1 MKFNMKILAISLIL
15 LCCLIGA
22 ASAADDVSMDAVD
35 ASVDDVVTVDAGDSI
50 ILDETPIDAVSDDA
64 AAEVIDEEIQTDEI
78 SEGSADAD
86 SEQTRSNDVYVSNWA
101 DLRNYSQDPNTNYD
115 IHLNDVISIGSAYI
129 DFKNSATIIGTP
141 NNYITGGSSSIIPFQ
156 STGDLSITFI
166 NVTFKDISA
175 SVLLRLAT
183 GDGINKF
190 VNCSFDNIHTYAYK
204 SSVIWNDKGYMK
216 ITGCNFTNCND
227 GFGAITNYATFGTV
241 QMDVENCRFVDNFG
255 RLEPGAINNCG
266 EMNVTNCTFIH
277 NVANWWAGAIHT
289 HTNAHT
295 RIFDST
301 FTDNVAG
308 GTSGSGWNGG
318 ALFSYSD
325 LEVYNSIFTG
335 NNCSVLTGGGAIFGY
350 SMGTSTYNITVDSC
364 NFTRNANNYNGG
376 RAGAIGVQN
385 IGYLTVRNSNFI
397 NNVADEGQAI
407 YAMTKDEPYCLNC
420 TNCSCPN
427 CPNCTNCSHNVST
440 GEPNATLIN
449 NSYLNHTGD
458 GDTVVIDGE
467 HYTFNYNI
475 FVNSTQLEEYRG
487 IGNQYGLEDF
497 PDSPRSSIIT
507 RSMLGSSVLGDWENH
522 DVIYV
527 NVSSSNSYSDD
538 NVHGSSWDDAYGGQ
552 GLGQALKYINNDG
565 IIYVAEGVYTSF
577 GNGAGVNCTV
587 IGMNRETTIFNKTFS
602 GYDSTHGPS
611 NWSTNKHPITTYVNI
626 TFVNPKVVLRGGKVF
641 INCTFIGAGNP
652 IMVNEAIY
660 KAYNNHDDA
669 WDDTG
674 IDRGFDFY
682 FYDCE
687 FKNYDTTGTILE
699 AFTTS
704 QINFVNCT
712 FDNITAN
719 SIAKHTGDFIFEDAI
734 NFKDCTFNNV
744 NVKGIVD
751 VAEGTAFGQLY
762 SIEGCTG
769 VESFGVVTEDGR
781 DYINSTAKTETVISA
796 EDLSVEV
803 NVDANL
809 TITLKDID
817 NKALAGKDITVTVGG
832 ESSTVTTN
840 DEGVAIIPIKYA
852 ADGEYEYTLY
862 FAGDETNYKEATK
875 VVKVTVTKAAEP
887 ETNDTNDTPA
897 TAKVATKL
905 TASKVT
911 ATYNV
916 AKKLVITL
924 KDANG
929 KALAN
934 KKVTVKVGT
943 ISKTLK
949 TNSKGQVS
957 VNVATLVPKTYTA
970 TVKFAGDSSY
980 KASTVKPKVVVKK
993 ATPKMTAKAKTF
1005 KVKTKVKKVTA
1016 TLKNNK
1022 GKVLKKVKLTLKV
1035 GKKTYTAKTNAKGVA
1050 TFKVKLTKKGKY
1062 TGTVKFAGSKYYK
1075 ALSKKVKITVKK

>member
-1 MKFNMKILAISLIL
+1 MKIKYVTIFLVL
-15 LCCLIGA
+15 LCCFMGA
-22 ASAADDVSMDAVD
+22 ASAAEDISTDVADASIDDVVITDEAVD
-35 ASVDDVVTVDAGDSI
+35 ADLQADDSI
-50 ILDETPIDAVSDDA
+50 S
-64 AAEVIDEEIQTDEI
+64 AEP
-78 SEGSADAD
+78 ADAD
-86 SEQTRSNDVYVSNWA
+86 SDVDQSDSTIETNDEEGNTRASGTATASDWTT
-101 DLRNYSQDPNTNYD
+101 LRNKAQETGTDYTITLTDN
-115 IHLNDVISIGSAYI
+115 IGIGSTDIIFGNNAII
-129 DFKNSATIIGTP
+129 DGNGKIISGNIGT
-141 NNYITGGSSSIIPFQ
+141 TRIPFKTTTN
-156 STGDLSITFI
+156 SYSITFRNVKFQNI
-166 NVTFKDISA
+166 NCQMLIKLQTNGISK
-175 SVLLRLAT
+175 
-183 GDGINKF
+183 IE
-190 VNCSFDNIHTYAYK
+190 NCSFINITTGNDHH
-204 SSVIWNDKGYMK
+204 SVIYNYWGTMN
-216 ITGCNFTNCND
+216 ITDCNFTNCTT
-227 GFGAITNYATFGTV
+227 GYGVITNHNPMSKTGVKLNVKNCIF
-241 QMDVENCRFVDNFG
+241 ENNFA
-255 RLEPGAINNCG
+255 LFEPGAINNCG
-266 EMNVTNCTFIH
+266 QLNVTNSTFIH

-364 NFTRNANNYNGG
+364 NFTNNANNFNGG
-376 RAGAIGVQN
+376 YAGAIGVQN
-385 IGYLTVRNSNFI
+385 IGYLTVTNSNFT
-397 NNVADEGQAI
+397 NNHATYGQAI
-407 YAMTKDEPYCLNC
+407 YGITKDEPYCTNC

-427 CPNCTNCSHNVST
+427 CPNCTNCSHTVST
-440 GEPNATLIN
+440 GEPNCTIVN
-449 NSYLNHTGD
+449 NVFVNHTGS
-458 GDTVVIDGE
+458 GDTVVIDGQR
-467 HYTFNYNI
+467 YTFNNNI
-475 FVNSTQLEEYRG
+475 FINSTQEEDYG
-487 IGNQYGLEDF
+487 GEGNEYGLTAYPTRF
-497 PDSPRSSIIT
+497 SSPALLKA
-507 RSMLGSSVLGDWENH
+507 MLSSSVLGDKENH

-527 NVSSSNSYSDD
+527 NVSSSNDRYTVD
-538 NVHGSSWDDAYGGQ
+538 GQSWENAYGGTS
-552 GLGQALKYINNDG
+552 ALSYAIQHINNGG
-565 IIYVAEGVYTSF
+565 IIYVADGIYT
-577 GNGAGVNCTV
+577 GTGGKVDANYTM
-587 IGMNRETTIFNKTFS
+587 IGLDRDTTIFDTATFTSGNCKTFPNNY
-602 GYDSTHGPS
+602 GKTEPYAFV
-611 NWSTNKHPITTYVNI
+611 TTYINI
-626 TFVNPKVVLRGGKVF
+626 TFKNPKVKIRGDKVF
-641 INCTFIGAGNP
+641 INCTFINSNLTANEEIYNYFIIGTSSPSIYYKDETYVMNFTNCDF
-652 IMVNEAIY
+652 VN
-660 KAYNNHDDA
+660 YN
-669 WDDTG
+669 TEG
-674 IDRGFDFY
+674 S
-682 FYDCE
+682 
-687 FKNYDTTGTILE
+687 ILE

-704 QINFVNCT
+704 QVNFNNCR
-712 FDNITAN
+712 FENITAN
-719 SIAKHTGDFIFEDAI
+719 SIVNNTGEFILEDGI

-751 VAEGTAFGQLY
+751 VATGSAFGERY
-762 SIEGCTG
+762 TIEGCTG
-769 VESFGVVTEDGR
+769 VDSYGIVNDGDR
-781 DYINSTAKTETVISA
+781 DYVNSTEKAEITIGA
-796 EDLSVEV
+796 EDLTVEV

-809 TITLKDID
+809 TVTLKDD
-817 NKALAGKDITVTVGG
+817 KGNALANKEIIVSVGG
-832 ESSTVTTN
+832 VNSTANT
-840 DEGVAIIPIKYA
+840 DDAGVAVIPVKYDTA
-852 ADGEYEYTLY
+852 GEYEYTLY

-897 TAKVATKL
+897 PKVATKL

-957 VNVATLVPKTYTA
+957 LNVATLVPKTYTA

-993 ATPKMTAKAKTF
+993 ATPKMAAKAKTF
-1005 KVKTKVKKVTA
+1005 KIKTKVKKVTA

>member
-78 SEGSADAD
+78 SEGSADVD
-86 SEQTRSNDVYVSNWA
+86 SEQTRSNDVYVSNWT

-115 IHLNDVISIGSAYI
+115 IHLNDVISIGSDYI

-141 NNYITGGSSSIIPFQ
+141 NNYITGGSSSITPFQ
-156 STGDLSITFI
+156 SSGDLSITFI

-216 ITGCNFTNCND
+216 IIGCNFTNCND

-295 RIFDST
+295 IIKDST
-301 FTDNVAG
+301 FDDNLAG

-318 ALFSYSD
+318 ALFSYST
-325 LEVYNSIFTG
+325 LEVYNSTFTG
-335 NNCSVLTGGGAIFGY
+335 NNVSVLTGGGAIFGY

-364 NFTRNANNYNGG
+364 NFTNNANNFNGG
-376 RAGAIGVQN
+376 YAGAIGVQN
-385 IGYLTVRNSNFI
+385 IGYLTVTNSNFI
-397 NNVADEGQAI
+397 HNIADIGQAI
-407 YAMTKDEPYCLNC
+407 YGITKNESYCLNC

-440 GEPNATLIN
+440 GVPNCTIIN
-449 NSYLNHTGD
+449 NTYLNHTGT
-458 GDTVVIDGE
+458 GDTVVIDGQRF
-467 HYTFNYNI
+467 TFNYNI
-475 FVNSTQLEEYRG
+475 FINSTQSRISG
-487 IGNQYGLEDF
+487 IGNRYGLTTY
-497 PDSPRSSIIT
+497 PSRLSSPNLSHQILSSPI
-507 RSMLGSSVLGDWENH
+507 LKDWDTH
-522 DVIYV
+522 DVIYI
-527 NVSSSNSYSDD
+527 NRSREADPEDENI
-538 NVHGSSWDDAYGGQ
+538 HGSSWDDAYGSAYGDFYAFEIAIPCINE
-552 GLGQALKYINNDG
+552 GGTIYI
-565 IIYVAEGVYTSF
+565 AEGTYPEQFRF
-577 GNGAGVNCTV
+577 GNGRSYTMIGMDGTIFDTTEFKSPDTKNGALGNYGEEDAGVV
-587 IGMNRETTIFNKTFS
+587 
-602 GYDSTHGPS
+602 
-611 NWSTNKHPITTYVNI
+611 TYINI
-626 TFVNPKVVLRGGKVF
+626 TFKNPKVTLRGKKVF
-641 INCTFIGAGNP
+641 INCTFINAPITVNQEIYEKFILGNP
-652 IMVNEAIY
+652 SGY
-660 KAYNNHDDA
+660 TPY
-669 WDDTG
+669 WT
-674 IDRGFDFY
+674 DRTFDFN
-682 FYDCE
+682 FTNCN
-687 FKNYDTTGTILE
+687 FVNYTTEGAVLE
-699 AFTTS
+699 AFKTS
-704 QINFVNCT
+704 QVNFKNCT
-712 FDNITAN
+712 FENVTAN
-719 SIAKHTGDFIFEDAI
+719 SIVNNTGDFYCEDSI

-751 VAEGTAFGQLY
+751 VPTGATFGVLY

-769 VESFGVVTEDGR
+769 VESYGVVPEGER
-781 DYINSTAKTETVISA
+781 DFVNSTKSA
-796 EDLSVEV
+796 VDTSLAGA
-803 NVDANL
+803 VDADSASAV
-809 TITLKDID
+809 ITLTDID
-817 NKALAGKDITVTVGG
+817 GNAVVGAIV
-832 ESSTVTTN
+832 SYSINAADAVNVTTN
-840 DEGVAIIPIKYA
+840 ETGQFTITGLSGTGSIAIKYEGN
-852 ADGEYEYTLY
+852 DS
-862 FAGDETNYKEATK
+862 FNPIS
-875 VVKVTVTKAAEP
+875 TVLDFNIP
-887 ETNDTNDTPA
+887 EKQSNE

-905 TASKVT
+905 AAAKVT

-924 KDANG
+924 TADG

-943 ISKTLK
+943 ISKTLT
-949 TNSKGQVS
+949 TNAKGQVS
-957 VNVATLVPKTYTA
+957 LNVATLVPKTYTA

-980 KASTVKPKVVVKK
+980 TASTVKPKVVVSK
-993 ATPKMTAKAKTF
+993 AKVKLAAKAKTF
-1005 KVKTKVKKVTA
+1005 KVKVKTKKYTV

-1035 GKKTYTAKTNAKGVA
+1035 GKKTYKATTNSKGKA
-1050 TFKVKLTKKGKY
+1050 TFKITKLTKKGKY
-1062 TGTVKFAGSKYYK
+1062 TATVKFAGSKYYK
-1075 ALSKKVKITVKK
+1075 AISKKVKITVKK

>member
-1 MKFNMKILAISLIL
+1 MKILAISLIL

-50 ILDETPIDAVSDDA
+50 ILDETPVDAVSDDA

-101 DLRNYSQDPNTNYD
+101 DLKNYSQKTDANYD
-115 IHLNDVISIGSAYI
+115 IHLNHDISIGSDYI
-129 DFKNSATIIGTP
+129 NFKNSATIIGTP

-190 VNCSFDNIHTYAYK
+190 VNCTFNNIHTYAYK

-227 GFGAITNYATFGTV
+227 GFGAITNYATTGTV

-289 HTNAHT
+289 HTFAHT
-295 RIFDST
+295 RIFNST

-318 ALFSYSD
+318 ALFSYST
-325 LEVYNSIFTG
+325 LEVYNSKFTG
-335 NNCSVLTGGGAIFGY
+335 NNCSVSTGGGAIFGY
-350 SMGTSTYNITVDSC
+350 SYQGSTYNITVDSC

-397 NNVADEGQAI
+397 NNVADYGQAI

-449 NSYLNHTGD
+449 NTYLNHTGD
-458 GDTVVIDGE
+458 GDAVVIDGQRF
-467 HYTFNYNI
+467 TFDYNI
-475 FVNSTQLEEYRG
+475 FINSTQEEEYPG
-487 IGNQYGLEDF
+487 IGNQYDLHNY
-497 PDSPRSSIIT
+497 PTHSPSPRLVKSVLS
-507 RSMLGSSVLGDWENH
+507 SSVLGDQQNH

-527 NVSSSNSYSDD
+527 NVSSSNDRNTVD
-538 NVHGSSWDDAYGGQ
+538 GQSWENAYGGNR
-552 GLGQALKYINNDG
+552 ALNFAIQYINNNG
-565 IIYVAEGVYTSF
+565 IIYVADGIYNKITQGVDANYTI
-577 GNGAGVNCTV
+577 
-587 IGMNRETTIFNKTFS
+587 IGLNREATIFDETELK
-602 GYDSTHGPS
+602 GPDCRS
-611 NWSTNKHPITTYVNI
+611 FPANYGKIEPFVTTYINI
-626 TFVNPKVVLRGGKVF
+626 TFKNPKITLRGDKNF
-641 INCTFIGAGNP
+641 INCTFINASITANKDIYENFIIGDPTQWTIYWSEKTFDLNFNNCDF
-652 IMVNEAIY
+652 VN
-660 KAYNNHDDA
+660 YN
-669 WDDTG
+669 T
-674 IDRGFDFY
+674 
-682 FYDCE
+682 E
-687 FKNYDTTGTILE
+687 GTILE
-699 AFTTS
+699 AFATS
-704 QINFVNCT
+704 QINFNNCN
-712 FDNITAN
+712 FENITAN
-719 SIAKHTGDFIFEDAI
+719 SIVNNTGGFIVDDGI

-751 VAEGTAFGQLY
+751 VPTGATFGELY
-762 SIEGCTG
+762 TIEGCTG
-769 VESFGVVTEDGR
+769 VDSYGIVTKGDR
-781 DYINSTAKTETVISA
+781 DYVNSTEKAEITIGA
-796 EDLSVEV
+796 EDLTVEV

-809 TITLKDID
+809 TVTLKDD
-817 NKALAGKDITVTVGG
+817 KGNALANKEIIVSVGG
-832 ESSTVTTN
+832 VNSTANT
-840 DEGVAIIPIKYA
+840 DDAGVAVIPVKYDTA
-852 ADGEYEYTLY
+852 GEYEYTLY

-957 VNVATLVPKTYTA
+957 LNVATLVPKTYTA
-970 TVKFAGDSSY
+970 TVKFAGDNDYLASSV
-980 KASTVKPKVVVKK
+980 SPKVVVSK
-993 ATPKMTAKAKTF
+993 AKPKFTAKAKTF
-1005 KVKTKVKKVTA
+1005 KVKVKTKKYTV

-1022 GKVLKKVKLTLKV
+1022 GKILKKVKLTLRV
-1035 GKKTYTAKTNAKGVA
+1035 GKKTYKATTNSKGKA
-1050 TFKVKLTKKGKY
+1050 TFKITKLTKKGKY
-1062 TGTVKFAGSKYYK
+1062 TATVKFAGSKYYK
-1075 ALSKKVKITVKK
+1075 AISKKVKITVKK